1 MALKKA
7 KTKKSVV
14 KKIAK
19 REQATEKTSTKKVV
33 KKTPAK
39 KVAKKKVVKSKST
52 VNKKKKTISKKK
64 SNSKKILIIATGD
77 QCFWI
82 KDGPSV
88 GDLKE
93 LRNALISIEK
103 EQFIHH
109 VNNMK
114 NDFAVWVEEILEDVA
129 CASGIRKSKTKT
141 GMIKNIEKS
150 LLGYRR

>member
-1 MALKKA
+1 MALKKV

-14 KKIAK
+14 KKVAK
-19 REQATEKTSTKKVV
+19 KKQVTKKVV
-33 KKTPAK
+33 KKTTVK
-39 KVAKKKVVKSKST
+39 KIAKKKQVKSKAT
-52 VNKKKKTISKKK
+52 ANKQKKVVSKKK
-64 SNSKKILIIATGD
+64 NNSKKILVIATGD
-77 QCFWI
+77 QCFWV

-93 LRNALISIEK
+93 LRDALISIEK

-109 VNNMK
+109 VNNIK
-114 NDFAVWVEEILEDVA
+114 NDFAVWVEEILKDVA